1 MKQSTGMADARQRRF
16 ALGLVSKGLT
26 LSASRQYPRE
36 KDEMAAP
43 IANRRVRSL
52 ALATKAW
59 ASFSFLL
66 GLALVCPGSA
76 QTSDE
81 YKLKADL
88 LLNLA
93 RFVDWPPSA
102 FDKPDAPLTI
112 GILGY
117 DPFGLALDEDARGE
131 RISGH
136 PVRVE
141 RYRDLRQAMASQIL
155 FISASER
162 RHLCRDVA
170 ATRKRPILTVGEQAD
185 FLKKGGIVRFHVNAK
200 GNVRLQ
206 IDPAAAKAHG
216 LVISSKLLRVADIDQ
231 PP

>member
-1 MKQSTGMADARQRRF
+1 MKESTGMSDARKRRF

-26 LSASRQYPRE
+26 LSASRQSPRE

-43 IANRRVRSL
+43 IANHRMGSL
-52 ALATKAW
+52 ALGSKAW
-59 ASFSFLL
+59 VSFLL
-66 GLALVCPGSA
+66 GFALVYPGSA
-76 QTSDE
+76 QTSGE
-81 YKLKADL
+81 YKLKAGL

-93 RFVDWPPSA
+93 RFVDWPPTA
-102 FDKPDAPLTI
+102 FSKPDGPLTI

-117 DPFGLALDEDARGE
+117 DPFGQALDEAVRGE
-131 RISGH
+131 RIGGH
-136 PVRVE
+136 SVRVE
-141 RYRDLRQAMASQIL
+141 RYRDLRQAMRSQIL
-155 FISASER
+155 FISASEW

-170 ATRKRPILTVGEQAD
+170 ATRRRPILTVGEQAD
-185 FLKKGGIVRFHVNAK
+185 FLKKGGIVRFHVNAQ

-216 LVISSKLLRVADIDQ
+216 LVISSKLLRVADIAQ